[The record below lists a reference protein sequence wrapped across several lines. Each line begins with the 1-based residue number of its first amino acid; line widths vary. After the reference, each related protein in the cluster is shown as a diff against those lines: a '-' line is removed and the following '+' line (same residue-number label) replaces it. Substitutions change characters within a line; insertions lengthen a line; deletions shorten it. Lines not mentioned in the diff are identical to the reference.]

1 MGDELT
7 EEESM
12 YGDYPATETKS
23 CIDVPR
29 LTLSERLQQERNN
42 LMQRVSEIDQV
53 LAALEATPQV
63 KMVLDLLQK
72 TRCL

>member
-1 MGDELT
+1 MT
-7 EEESM
+7 
-12 YGDYPATETKS
+12 GDYAMPETKA

-42 LMQRVSEIDQV
+42 LMQRVSEIEQV

-63 KMVLDLLQK
+63 KLVLDLLQK